1 MKRYPLND
9 GWYFTEQFTRQ
20 LTTLEKPEP
29 ELVPVRL
36 PHTVKLLPFND
47 FSEQAYQMV
56 SGYLRFLVP
65 PESWRGQRVRVVF
78 EGAAHQ
84 ARVYLNGQLLAQHAC
99 GYTAFTVD
107 LTDHLHWQGA
117 NNLTVELD
125 SRENLDVPPFG
136 NVIDYLTYGGLYR
149 EVFLEVG
156 GPALI
161 EDLCVRADMDG
172 SVQCLPDCRN
182 AEGLTLRLA
191 VCNESGEELVC
202 RETGAE
208 ESEILLQLE
217 HPELWDCEHP
227 ALYRLKAALKQ
238 GEKTV
243 DERTVRFGFRRVEF
257 RPDGFYLNEKRVQL
271 RGLDRHQSWPYMGY
285 AAPARAQRLDAD
297 ILKYELGCNAVR
309 TSHYPQSHHFINR
322 CDEIGLLVF
331 TEIPGWQHIGGE
343 SWKAQALENTREM
356 VLQWRNHPSIFLWGV
371 RINESADDDEL
382 YRKTNEIAHQLDPT
396 RPTGGVRNFPHS
408 HLLEDVY
415 TYNDFSHHG
424 PNRGCAPRKVITREG
439 GKGYL
444 ISEYNGHM
452 FPTKAYDCEEKRLEH
467 ALRHARVVSD
477 AASQPGIGGS
487 FGWCHM
493 FPTKAYDCEEKR
505 LEHALR
511 HARVVSDAASQP
523 GIGGSFGWCMFDYN
537 THRDFGSG
545 DRICYHGV
553 MDMFRNPKLAAA
565 VYASQQEMTSVLEIS
580 SSMDI
585 GEHPAGALGTVAV
598 FTNADQ
604 IRLYRNDLLVGS
616 FSPSA
621 DYAGLAHPPV
631 LIEDTVSGLL
641 ERQEG
646 MSPRTA
652 SMVREVLLATAM
664 YGSALPAGLAH
675 PPVLIED
682 TVSGLLERQEGMSP
696 RTASMV
702 REVLLATAMYG
713 SALPL
718 SVLLK
723 AAYLMGLKG
732 FTREQGVDL
741 YNRYVASWGGQVA
754 RWRFEAVKNGQVVAS
769 TVRCPGDTLALEVC
783 ADTDTLTDGPSWDM
797 ATVRIR
803 AVDEYGAVRTWCSR
817 SLSLRAE
824 GAVELIGPASVP
836 LSGGM
841 AGCYLRTRGEAGS
854 GRLTIEMEGAAP
866 VTLSFQVSKQEEERV

>member
-99 GYTAFTVD
+99 GYTAFMVD

-202 RETGAE
+202 QETGAE

-227 ALYRLKAALKQ
+227 ALYRLKAVLKQ

-271 RGLDRHQSWPYMGY
+271 RGLDRHQSWPYMGC

-424 PNRGCAPRKVITREG
+424 PNRGCAPRKIITREG

-444 ISEYNGHM
+444 ISEYNG
-452 FPTKAYDCEEKRLEH
+452 
-467 ALRHARVVSD
+467 
-477 AASQPGIGGS
+477 
-487 FGWCHM
+487 HM

-565 VYASQQEMTSVLEIS
+565 VYASQQEMTPVLEIS

-621 DYAGLAHPPV
+621 DY
-631 LIEDTVSGLL
+631 
-641 ERQEG
+641 
-646 MSPRTA
+646 
-652 SMVREVLLATAM
+652 
-664 YGSALPAGLAH
+664 AGLAH

-841 AGCYLRTRGEAGS
+841 AGCYLRTRGEAGT

>member
-161 EDLCVRADMDG
+161 EDLCVRADIDG
-172 SVQCLPDCRN
+172 SVRCLPDCRN
-182 AEGLTLRLA
+182 AEGLTLRFA

-424 PNRGCAPRKVITREG
+424 PNRGCAPRKIITREG

-444 ISEYNGHM
+444 ISEYNG
-452 FPTKAYDCEEKRLEH
+452 
-467 ALRHARVVSD
+467 
-477 AASQPGIGGS
+477 
-487 FGWCHM
+487 HM

-565 VYASQQEMTSVLEIS
+565 VYASQQEMTPVLEIS

-664 YGSALPAGLAH
+664 YGSALP
-675 PPVLIED
+675 
-682 TVSGLLERQEGMSP
+682 
-696 RTASMV
+696 
-702 REVLLATAMYG
+702 
-713 SALPL
+713 L

-723 AAYLMGLKG
+723 AAYLMGIKG

-841 AGCYLRTRGEAGS
+841 AGCYLRTRGEAGT

>member
-161 EDLCVRADMDG
+161 EDLCVRTDMDG
-172 SVQCLPDCRN
+172 SVRCLPDCRS

-424 PNRGCAPRKVITREG
+424 PNRGCAPRKIITREG

-444 ISEYNGHM
+444 ISEYNG
-452 FPTKAYDCEEKRLEH
+452 
-467 ALRHARVVSD
+467 
-477 AASQPGIGGS
+477 
-487 FGWCHM
+487 HM

-565 VYASQQEMTSVLEIS
+565 VYASQQEMTPVLEIS

-664 YGSALPAGLAH
+664 YGSALP
-675 PPVLIED
+675 
-682 TVSGLLERQEGMSP
+682 
-696 RTASMV
+696 
-702 REVLLATAMYG
+702 
-713 SALPL
+713 L

-723 AAYLMGLKG
+723 AAYLMGIKG

>member
-107 LTDHLHWQGA
+107 LTDHLHWQGT

-202 RETGAE
+202 QETGAE

-371 RINESADDDEL
+371 RINESVDDDEL

-487 FGWCHM
+487 FGWC
-493 FPTKAYDCEEKR
+493 
-505 LEHALR
+505 
-511 HARVVSDAASQP
+511 
-523 GIGGSFGWCMFDYN
+523 MFDYN

-565 VYASQQEMTSVLEIS
+565 VYASQQEMTPVLEIS

-621 DYAGLAHPPV
+621 DY
-631 LIEDTVSGLL
+631 
-641 ERQEG
+641 
-646 MSPRTA
+646 
-652 SMVREVLLATAM
+652 
-664 YGSALPAGLAH
+664 AGLAH

-841 AGCYLRTRGEAGS
+841 AGCYLRTRGEAGT

>member
-182 AEGLTLRLA
+182 AEGLTLRFA

-424 PNRGCAPRKVITREG
+424 PNRGCAPRKIITREG

-444 ISEYNGHM
+444 ISEYNG
-452 FPTKAYDCEEKRLEH
+452 
-467 ALRHARVVSD
+467 
-477 AASQPGIGGS
+477 
-487 FGWCHM
+487 HM

-565 VYASQQEMTSVLEIS
+565 VYASQREMTPVLEIS

-664 YGSALPAGLAH
+664 YGSALP
-675 PPVLIED
+675 
-682 TVSGLLERQEGMSP
+682 
-696 RTASMV
+696 
-702 REVLLATAMYG
+702 
-713 SALPL
+713 L

-723 AAYLMGLKG
+723 AAYLMGIKG

-841 AGCYLRTRGEAGS
+841 AGCYLRTRGEAGT

>member
-202 RETGAE
+202 QETGAE

-227 ALYRLKAALKQ
+227 ALYRLKAVLKQ

-487 FGWCHM
+487 FGWC
-493 FPTKAYDCEEKR
+493 
-505 LEHALR
+505 
-511 HARVVSDAASQP
+511 
-523 GIGGSFGWCMFDYN
+523 MFDYN

-565 VYASQQEMTSVLEIS
+565 VYASQQEMTPVLEIS

-621 DYAGLAHPPV
+621 DY
-631 LIEDTVSGLL
+631 
-641 ERQEG
+641 
-646 MSPRTA
+646 
-652 SMVREVLLATAM
+652 
-664 YGSALPAGLAH
+664 AGLAH

-841 AGCYLRTRGEAGS
+841 AGCYLRTRGEAGT
-854 GRLTIEMEGAAP
+854 GRLTIEMESAAP

>member
-182 AEGLTLRLA
+182 AEGLTLRFA

-424 PNRGCAPRKVITREG
+424 PNRGCAPRKIITREG

-444 ISEYNGHM
+444 ISEYNG
-452 FPTKAYDCEEKRLEH
+452 
-467 ALRHARVVSD
+467 
-477 AASQPGIGGS
+477 
-487 FGWCHM
+487 HM

-565 VYASQQEMTSVLEIS
+565 VYASQQEMTPVLEIS

-664 YGSALPAGLAH
+664 YGSALP
-675 PPVLIED
+675 
-682 TVSGLLERQEGMSP
+682 
-696 RTASMV
+696 
-702 REVLLATAMYG
+702 
-713 SALPL
+713 L

-723 AAYLMGLKG
+723 AAYLMGIKG

-841 AGCYLRTRGEAGS
+841 VGCYLRTRGEAGS

>member
-202 RETGAE
+202 QETGAE

-227 ALYRLKAALKQ
+227 ALYRLKAVLKQ

-297 ILKYELGCNAVR
+297 ILKYELGCNTVR

-487 FGWCHM
+487 FGWC
-493 FPTKAYDCEEKR
+493 
-505 LEHALR
+505 
-511 HARVVSDAASQP
+511 
-523 GIGGSFGWCMFDYN
+523 MFDYN

-565 VYASQQEMTSVLEIS
+565 VYASQQEMTPVLEIS

-664 YGSALPAGLAH
+664 YGSALP
-675 PPVLIED
+675 
-682 TVSGLLERQEGMSP
+682 
-696 RTASMV
+696 
-702 REVLLATAMYG
+702 
-713 SALPL
+713 L

-723 AAYLMGLKG
+723 AAYLMGIKG

-824 GAVELIGPASVP
+824 GAVDLIGPASVP

-841 AGCYLRTRGEAGS
+841 AGCYLRTRGEAGT

>member
-36 PHTVKLLPFND
+36 PHTVKLLPFNE

-156 GPALI
+156 GPARI

-309 TSHYPQSHHFINR
+309 TSHYPQSHHFIDR

-424 PNRGCAPRKVITREG
+424 PNRGCAPRKIITREG

-444 ISEYNGHM
+444 ISEYNG
-452 FPTKAYDCEEKRLEH
+452 
-467 ALRHARVVSD
+467 
-477 AASQPGIGGS
+477 
-487 FGWCHM
+487 HM

-565 VYASQQEMTSVLEIS
+565 VYASQQEMTPVLEIS

-664 YGSALPAGLAH
+664 YGSALP
-675 PPVLIED
+675 
-682 TVSGLLERQEGMSP
+682 
-696 RTASMV
+696 
-702 REVLLATAMYG
+702 
-713 SALPL
+713 LP
-718 SVLLK
+718 VLLK
-723 AAYLMGLKG
+723 AAYLMGIKG

-741 YNRYVASWGGQVA
+741 YNRYVASWGGQVV

-769 TVRCPGDTLALEVC
+769 TVRCPGETLALEVH

-841 AGCYLRTRGEAGS
+841 AGCYLRTRGEAGT

>member
-20 LTTLEKPEP
+20 LTTLERPEP

-125 SRENLDVPPFG
+125 SRESLDVPPFG

-227 ALYRLKAALKQ
+227 ALYQLKAALKQ

-309 TSHYPQSHHFINR
+309 TSHYPQSHHFIDR

-343 SWKAQALENTREM
+343 HWKAQALENTREM

-424 PNRGCAPRKVITREG
+424 PNRGCAPRKIITREG

-452 FPTKAYDCEEKRLEH
+452 FPTKA
-467 ALRHARVVSD
+467 
-477 AASQPGIGGS
+477 
-487 FGWCHM
+487 F
-493 FPTKAYDCEEKR
+493 DCEEKR

-565 VYASQQEMTSVLEIS
+565 VYASQQETTPVLEIS

-664 YGSALPAGLAH
+664 YGSALP
-675 PPVLIED
+675 
-682 TVSGLLERQEGMSP
+682 
-696 RTASMV
+696 
-702 REVLLATAMYG
+702 
-713 SALPL
+713 LP
-718 SVLLK
+718 VLLK
-723 AAYLMGLKG
+723 AAYLMGIKG

-741 YNRYVASWGGQVA
+741 YNRYVASWGGQVV

-769 TVRCPGDTLALEVC
+769 TVRCPGETLALEVH

-817 SLSLRAE
+817 SLSLRTE
-824 GAVELIGPASVP
+824 GTVELIGPASVP

-841 AGCYLRTRGEAGS
+841 AGCYLRTRGEAGT
-854 GRLTIEMEGAAP
+854 GQLTIEMEGAAP

>member
-20 LTTLEKPEP
+20 LTTLERPEP

-36 PHTVKLLPFND
+36 PHTVKLLPFNE

-125 SRENLDVPPFG
+125 SRESLDVPPFG

-227 ALYRLKAALKQ
+227 ALYQLKAALKQ

-309 TSHYPQSHHFINR
+309 TSHYPQSHHFIDR

-424 PNRGCAPRKVITREG
+424 PNRGCAPRKIITREG

-444 ISEYNGHM
+444 ISEYNG
-452 FPTKAYDCEEKRLEH
+452 
-467 ALRHARVVSD
+467 
-477 AASQPGIGGS
+477 
-487 FGWCHM
+487 HM

-565 VYASQQEMTSVLEIS
+565 VYASQQETTPVLEIS

-664 YGSALPAGLAH
+664 YGSALP
-675 PPVLIED
+675 
-682 TVSGLLERQEGMSP
+682 
-696 RTASMV
+696 
-702 REVLLATAMYG
+702 
-713 SALPL
+713 LP
-718 SVLLK
+718 VLLK
-723 AAYLMGLKG
+723 AAYLMGIKG

-741 YNRYVASWGGQVA
+741 YNRYVASWGGQVV

-769 TVRCPGDTLALEVC
+769 TVRCPGETLALEVH

-824 GAVELIGPASVP
+824 GAVELIGPTSVP

-841 AGCYLRTRGEAGS
+841 AGCYLRTRGEAGT
-854 GRLTIEMEGAAP
+854 GQLTIEMEGAAP

>member
-9 GWYFTEQFTRQ
+9 GWYFTEQFTWQ

-36 PHTVKLLPFND
+36 PHTVKLLPFNE

-65 PESWRGQRVRVVF
+65 PESWHGQRVRVVF

-125 SRENLDVPPFG
+125 SRESLDVPPFG

-271 RGLDRHQSWPYMGY
+271 RGLDRHQSWPYLGY

-309 TSHYPQSHHFINR
+309 TSHYPQSHHFIDR

-424 PNRGCAPRKVITREG
+424 PNRGCAPRKIITREG

-444 ISEYNGHM
+444 ISEYNG
-452 FPTKAYDCEEKRLEH
+452 
-467 ALRHARVVSD
+467 
-477 AASQPGIGGS
+477 
-487 FGWCHM
+487 HM

-565 VYASQQEMTSVLEIS
+565 VYASQQETTPVLEIS

-621 DYAGLAHPPV
+621 DYAGL
-631 LIEDTVSGLL
+631 D
-641 ERQEG
+641 
-646 MSPRTA
+646 
-652 SMVREVLLATAM
+652 
-664 YGSALPAGLAH
+664 H

-723 AAYLMGLKG
+723 AAYLMGIKG

-754 RWRFEAVKNGQVVAS
+754 RWRFDAVKNGQVVAS
-769 TVRCPGDTLALEVC
+769 TVRCPGETLALEVH

-817 SLSLRAE
+817 SLSLRTE

-841 AGCYLRTRGEAGS
+841 AGCYLRTRGEAGT
-854 GRLTIEMEGAAP
+854 GQLTIEMEGAEP

>member
-161 EDLCVRADMDG
+161 EDLCVRTDMDG
-172 SVQCLPDCRN
+172 SVRCLPDCRS

-227 ALYRLKAALKQ
+227 ALYRLKAVLKQ

-424 PNRGCAPRKVITREG
+424 PNRGCAPRKIITREG

-444 ISEYNGHM
+444 ISEYNG
-452 FPTKAYDCEEKRLEH
+452 
-467 ALRHARVVSD
+467 
-477 AASQPGIGGS
+477 
-487 FGWCHM
+487 HM

-565 VYASQQEMTSVLEIS
+565 VYASQQEMTPVLEIS

-664 YGSALPAGLAH
+664 YGSALP
-675 PPVLIED
+675 
-682 TVSGLLERQEGMSP
+682 
-696 RTASMV
+696 
-702 REVLLATAMYG
+702 
-713 SALPL
+713 L

-723 AAYLMGLKG
+723 AAYLMGIKG

>member
-9 GWYFTEQFTRQ
+9 GWYFTEQFTWQ

-36 PHTVKLLPFND
+36 PHTVKLLPFNE

-99 GYTAFTVD
+99 GYTAFTVE
-107 LTDHLHWQGA
+107 LTDHLHWQGT

-238 GEKTV
+238 EEKTV

-309 TSHYPQSHHFINR
+309 TSHYPQSHHFIDR

-408 HLLEDVY
+408 HLMEDVY

-424 PNRGCAPRKVITREG
+424 PNRGCAPRKTITKET

-452 FPTKAYDCEEKRLEH
+452 FPTKAFDCE
-467 ALRHARVVSD
+467 
-477 AASQPGIGGS
+477 G
-487 FGWCHM
+487 
-493 FPTKAYDCEEKR
+493 KR

-565 VYASQQEMTSVLEIS
+565 VYASQQETTPVLEIS

-621 DYAGLAHPPV
+621 DYAGL
-631 LIEDTVSGLL
+631 D
-641 ERQEG
+641 
-646 MSPRTA
+646 
-652 SMVREVLLATAM
+652 
-664 YGSALPAGLAH
+664 H

-723 AAYLMGLKG
+723 AAYLMGIKG
-732 FTREQGVDL
+732 FTRGQGVDL

-754 RWRFEAVKNGQVVAS
+754 RWRFDAVKNGQVVAS
-769 TVRCPGDTLALEVC
+769 TVRCPGETLALEVH

-841 AGCYLRTRGEAGS
+841 AGCYLRTRGEAGT

>member
-161 EDLCVRADMDG
+161 EDLCVRADIDG
-172 SVQCLPDCRN
+172 SVRCLPDCRN
-182 AEGLTLRLA
+182 AEGLTLRFA

-424 PNRGCAPRKVITREG
+424 PNRGCAPRKIITREG

-444 ISEYNGHM
+444 ISEYNG
-452 FPTKAYDCEEKRLEH
+452 
-467 ALRHARVVSD
+467 
-477 AASQPGIGGS
+477 
-487 FGWCHM
+487 HM

-565 VYASQQEMTSVLEIS
+565 VYASQQEMTPVLEIS

-664 YGSALPAGLAH
+664 YGSALP
-675 PPVLIED
+675 
-682 TVSGLLERQEGMSP
+682 
-696 RTASMV
+696 
-702 REVLLATAMYG
+702 
-713 SALPL
+713 L

-723 AAYLMGLKG
+723 AAYLMGIKG

-824 GAVELIGPASVP
+824 GAVDLIGPASVP

>member
-487 FGWCHM
+487 FGWC
-493 FPTKAYDCEEKR
+493 
-505 LEHALR
+505 
-511 HARVVSDAASQP
+511 
-523 GIGGSFGWCMFDYN
+523 MFDYN

-621 DYAGLAHPPV
+621 DY
-631 LIEDTVSGLL
+631 
-641 ERQEG
+641 
-646 MSPRTA
+646 
-652 SMVREVLLATAM
+652 
-664 YGSALPAGLAH
+664 AGLAH

-841 AGCYLRTRGEAGS
+841 AGCYLRTRGEAGT

>member
-47 FSEQAYQMV
+47 FSEHAYQMV

-172 SVQCLPDCRN
+172 SVRCLPDCRS

-202 RETGAE
+202 QETGAE

-424 PNRGCAPRKVITREG
+424 PNRGCAPRKIITREG

-444 ISEYNGHM
+444 ISEYNG
-452 FPTKAYDCEEKRLEH
+452 
-467 ALRHARVVSD
+467 
-477 AASQPGIGGS
+477 
-487 FGWCHM
+487 HM

-565 VYASQQEMTSVLEIS
+565 VYASQQEMTPVLEIS

-664 YGSALPAGLAH
+664 YGSALP
-675 PPVLIED
+675 
-682 TVSGLLERQEGMSP
+682 
-696 RTASMV
+696 
-702 REVLLATAMYG
+702 
-713 SALPL
+713 L

-723 AAYLMGLKG
+723 AAYLMGIKG

>member
-65 PESWRGQRVRVVF
+65 PESWRGQQIRVVF

-125 SRENLDVPPFG
+125 SRESLDVPPFG

-172 SVQCLPDCRN
+172 SVWCLPDCQN
-182 AEGLTLRLA
+182 ADGLTLRLA
-191 VCNESGEELVC
+191 ICNEAGEELVC
-202 RETGAE
+202 RETEAE
-208 ESEILLQLE
+208 EPEILLHLE

-227 ALYRLKAALKQ
+227 ALYRLKAALRQ

-257 RPDGFYLNEKRVQL
+257 RPDGFYLNGKRVQL
-271 RGLDRHQSWPYMGY
+271 RGLDRHQSWPYLGY

-309 TSHYPQSHHFINR
+309 TSHYPQSHHFIDR

-415 TYNDFSHHG
+415 TYNDFSHYG
-424 PNRGCAPRKVITREG
+424 PNRGCAPRKIITREG

-452 FPTKAYDCEEKRLEH
+452 FPTK
-467 ALRHARVVSD
+467 
-477 AASQPGIGGS
+477 S
-487 FGWCHM
+487 F
-493 FPTKAYDCEEKR
+493 DCEEKR

-565 VYASQQEMTSVLEIS
+565 VYASQQETTPVLEIS

-646 MSPRTA
+646 MSSRTA
-652 SMVREVLLATAM
+652 SMVREVLLA
-664 YGSALPAGLAH
+664 S
-675 PPVLIED
+675 
-682 TVSGLLERQEGMSP
+682 
-696 RTASMV
+696 
-702 REVLLATAMYG
+702 AMYG

-718 SVLLK
+718 PVLLK
-723 AAYLMGLKG
+723 AAYLMGIKG
-732 FTREQGVDL
+732 FTREQGVGL
-741 YNRYVASWGGQVA
+741 YNRYVASWGGQVV
-754 RWRFEAVKNGQVVAS
+754 RWRFDAVKNGQVVAS
-769 TVRCPGDTLALEVC
+769 TVRCPGETLALEVH

-841 AGCYLRTRGEAGS
+841 AGCYLRTRGEAGT
-854 GRLTIEMEGAAP
+854 GRLTIEMEGAEP

>member
-202 RETGAE
+202 QETGAE

-227 ALYRLKAALKQ
+227 ALYRLKAVLKQ

-297 ILKYELGCNAVR
+297 ILKYELGCNTVR

-487 FGWCHM
+487 FGWC
-493 FPTKAYDCEEKR
+493 
-505 LEHALR
+505 
-511 HARVVSDAASQP
+511 
-523 GIGGSFGWCMFDYN
+523 MFDYN

-565 VYASQQEMTSVLEIS
+565 VYASQQEMTPVLEIS

-664 YGSALPAGLAH
+664 YGSALP
-675 PPVLIED
+675 
-682 TVSGLLERQEGMSP
+682 
-696 RTASMV
+696 
-702 REVLLATAMYG
+702 
-713 SALPL
+713 L

-723 AAYLMGLKG
+723 AAYLMGIKG

>member
-202 RETGAE
+202 QETGAE

-238 GEKTV
+238 GEQTV

-424 PNRGCAPRKVITREG
+424 PNRGCAPRKIITREG

-444 ISEYNGHM
+444 ISEYNG
-452 FPTKAYDCEEKRLEH
+452 
-467 ALRHARVVSD
+467 
-477 AASQPGIGGS
+477 
-487 FGWCHM
+487 HM

-565 VYASQQEMTSVLEIS
+565 VYASQQEMTPVLEIS

-664 YGSALPAGLAH
+664 YGSALP
-675 PPVLIED
+675 
-682 TVSGLLERQEGMSP
+682 
-696 RTASMV
+696 
-702 REVLLATAMYG
+702 
-713 SALPL
+713 L

-723 AAYLMGLKG
+723 AAYLMGIKG

>member
-1 MKRYPLND
+1 
-9 GWYFTEQFTRQ
+9 
-20 LTTLEKPEP
+20 
-29 ELVPVRL
+29 
-36 PHTVKLLPFND
+36 
-47 FSEQAYQMV
+47 
-56 SGYLRFLVP
+56 
-65 PESWRGQRVRVVF
+65 
-78 EGAAHQ
+78 
-84 ARVYLNGQLLAQHAC
+84 
-99 GYTAFTVD
+99 
-107 LTDHLHWQGA
+107 
-117 NNLTVELD
+117 
-125 SRENLDVPPFG
+125 
-136 NVIDYLTYGGLYR
+136 
-149 EVFLEVG
+149 
-156 GPALI
+156 
-161 EDLCVRADMDG
+161 
-172 SVQCLPDCRN
+172 
-182 AEGLTLRLA
+182 
-191 VCNESGEELVC
+191 
-202 RETGAE
+202 
-208 ESEILLQLE
+208 
-217 HPELWDCEHP
+217 
-227 ALYRLKAALKQ
+227 
-238 GEKTV
+238 
-243 DERTVRFGFRRVEF
+243 
-257 RPDGFYLNEKRVQL
+257 
-271 RGLDRHQSWPYMGY
+271 
-285 AAPARAQRLDAD
+285 
-297 ILKYELGCNAVR
+297 
-309 TSHYPQSHHFINR
+309 
-322 CDEIGLLVF
+322 
-331 TEIPGWQHIGGE
+331 
-343 SWKAQALENTREM
+343 
-356 VLQWRNHPSIFLWGV
+356 
-371 RINESADDDEL
+371 
-382 YRKTNEIAHQLDPT
+382 
-396 RPTGGVRNFPHS
+396 
-408 HLLEDVY
+408 
-415 TYNDFSHHG
+415 
-424 PNRGCAPRKVITREG
+424 
-439 GKGYL
+439 
-444 ISEYNGHM
+444 
-452 FPTKAYDCEEKRLEH
+452 
-467 ALRHARVVSD
+467 
-477 AASQPGIGGS
+477 
-487 FGWCHM
+487 M

-565 VYASQQEMTSVLEIS
+565 VYASQQEMTPVLEIS

-664 YGSALPAGLAH
+664 YGSALP
-675 PPVLIED
+675 
-682 TVSGLLERQEGMSP
+682 
-696 RTASMV
+696 
-702 REVLLATAMYG
+702 
-713 SALPL
+713 L

-723 AAYLMGLKG
+723 AAYLMGIKG

>member
-20 LTTLEKPEP
+20 LTTLERPEP

-36 PHTVKLLPFND
+36 PHTVKLLPFNE

-65 PESWRGQRVRVVF
+65 PESWHGQRVRVVF

-107 LTDHLHWQGA
+107 LTDHLHWQSA

-285 AAPARAQRLDAD
+285 AAPARAQRLDVD

-309 TSHYPQSHHFINR
+309 TSHYPQSHHFIDR

-424 PNRGCAPRKVITREG
+424 PNRGCAPRKIITREG

-452 FPTKAYDCEEKRLEH
+452 FPTKA
-467 ALRHARVVSD
+467 
-477 AASQPGIGGS
+477 
-487 FGWCHM
+487 F
-493 FPTKAYDCEEKR
+493 DCEEKR

-565 VYASQQEMTSVLEIS
+565 VYASQQETTPVLEIS

-604 IRLYRNDLLVGS
+604 IRIYRNDLLVGS

-664 YGSALPAGLAH
+664 YGSALP
-675 PPVLIED
+675 
-682 TVSGLLERQEGMSP
+682 
-696 RTASMV
+696 
-702 REVLLATAMYG
+702 
-713 SALPL
+713 LP
-718 SVLLK
+718 VLLK
-723 AAYLMGLKG
+723 AAYLMGIKG
-732 FTREQGVDL
+732 FTRGQGVDL
-741 YNRYVASWGGQVA
+741 YNRYVASWGGQVV

-769 TVRCPGDTLALEVC
+769 TVRCPGETLALEVH

-841 AGCYLRTRGEAGS
+841 AGCYLRTRGEAGT
-854 GRLTIEMEGAAP
+854 GQLTIEMEGAEP

>member
-161 EDLCVRADMDG
+161 EDLCVRTDMDG
-172 SVQCLPDCRN
+172 SVRCLPDCRS

-309 TSHYPQSHHFINR
+309 TSHYPQSHHFIDR

-424 PNRGCAPRKVITREG
+424 PNRGCAPRKIITREG

-444 ISEYNGHM
+444 ISEYNG
-452 FPTKAYDCEEKRLEH
+452 
-467 ALRHARVVSD
+467 
-477 AASQPGIGGS
+477 
-487 FGWCHM
+487 HM

-565 VYASQQEMTSVLEIS
+565 VYASQQEMTPVLEIS

-664 YGSALPAGLAH
+664 YGSALP
-675 PPVLIED
+675 
-682 TVSGLLERQEGMSP
+682 
-696 RTASMV
+696 
-702 REVLLATAMYG
+702 
-713 SALPL
+713 L

-723 AAYLMGLKG
+723 AAYLMGIKG

-841 AGCYLRTRGEAGS
+841 AGCYLRTRGEAGT

>member
-47 FSEQAYQMV
+47 FSEHAYQMV

-161 EDLCVRADMDG
+161 EDLCVRTDMDG
-172 SVQCLPDCRN
+172 SVRCLPDCRS

-309 TSHYPQSHHFINR
+309 TSHYPQSHHFIDR

-424 PNRGCAPRKVITREG
+424 PNRGCAPRKIITREG

-444 ISEYNGHM
+444 ISEYNG
-452 FPTKAYDCEEKRLEH
+452 
-467 ALRHARVVSD
+467 
-477 AASQPGIGGS
+477 
-487 FGWCHM
+487 HM

-565 VYASQQEMTSVLEIS
+565 VYASQQEMTPVLEIS

-664 YGSALPAGLAH
+664 YGSALP
-675 PPVLIED
+675 
-682 TVSGLLERQEGMSP
+682 
-696 RTASMV
+696 
-702 REVLLATAMYG
+702 
-713 SALPL
+713 L

-723 AAYLMGLKG
+723 AAYLMGIKG

>member
-1 MKRYPLND
+1 M
-9 GWYFTEQFTRQ
+9 
-20 LTTLEKPEP
+20 
-29 ELVPVRL
+29 
-36 PHTVKLLPFND
+36 
-47 FSEQAYQMV
+47 
-56 SGYLRFLVP
+56 
-65 PESWRGQRVRVVF
+65 
-78 EGAAHQ
+78 
-84 ARVYLNGQLLAQHAC
+84 
-99 GYTAFTVD
+99 
-107 LTDHLHWQGA
+107 
-117 NNLTVELD
+117 
-125 SRENLDVPPFG
+125 PPFG

-161 EDLCVRADMDG
+161 EDLCVRADIDG
-172 SVQCLPDCRN
+172 SVRCLPDCRN
-182 AEGLTLRLA
+182 AEGLTLRFA

-424 PNRGCAPRKVITREG
+424 PNRGCAPRKIITREG

-444 ISEYNGHM
+444 ISEYNG
-452 FPTKAYDCEEKRLEH
+452 
-467 ALRHARVVSD
+467 
-477 AASQPGIGGS
+477 
-487 FGWCHM
+487 HM

-565 VYASQQEMTSVLEIS
+565 VYASQQEMTPVLEIS

-664 YGSALPAGLAH
+664 YGSALP
-675 PPVLIED
+675 
-682 TVSGLLERQEGMSP
+682 
-696 RTASMV
+696 
-702 REVLLATAMYG
+702 
-713 SALPL
+713 L

-723 AAYLMGLKG
+723 AAYLMGIKG

>member
-29 ELVPVRL
+29 ELMPVRL

-125 SRENLDVPPFG
+125 SWENLDVPPFG

-182 AEGLTLRLA
+182 AEGLTLRFA

-424 PNRGCAPRKVITREG
+424 PNRGCAPRKIITREG

-444 ISEYNGHM
+444 ISEYNG
-452 FPTKAYDCEEKRLEH
+452 
-467 ALRHARVVSD
+467 
-477 AASQPGIGGS
+477 
-487 FGWCHM
+487 HM

-565 VYASQQEMTSVLEIS
+565 VYASQQETTPVLEIS

-664 YGSALPAGLAH
+664 YGSALP
-675 PPVLIED
+675 
-682 TVSGLLERQEGMSP
+682 
-696 RTASMV
+696 
-702 REVLLATAMYG
+702 
-713 SALPL
+713 LP
-718 SVLLK
+718 VLLK
-723 AAYLMGLKG
+723 AAYLMGIKG

-754 RWRFEAVKNGQVVAS
+754 RWRFDAVKNGQVVAS
-769 TVRCPGDTLALEVC
+769 TVRCPGETLALEVC

-841 AGCYLRTRGEAGS
+841 AGCYLRTRGEAGT

>member
-78 EGAAHQ
+78 EGVAHQ

-202 RETGAE
+202 QETGAE

-227 ALYRLKAALKQ
+227 ALYRLKAVLKQ

-487 FGWCHM
+487 FGWC
-493 FPTKAYDCEEKR
+493 
-505 LEHALR
+505 
-511 HARVVSDAASQP
+511 
-523 GIGGSFGWCMFDYN
+523 MFDYN

-565 VYASQQEMTSVLEIS
+565 VYASQQEMTPVLEIS

-621 DYAGLAHPPV
+621 DY
-631 LIEDTVSGLL
+631 
-641 ERQEG
+641 
-646 MSPRTA
+646 
-652 SMVREVLLATAM
+652 
-664 YGSALPAGLAH
+664 AGLAH

>member
-202 RETGAE
+202 QETGAE

-227 ALYRLKAALKQ
+227 ALYRLKAVLKQ

-297 ILKYELGCNAVR
+297 ILKYELGCNTVR

-487 FGWCHM
+487 FGWC
-493 FPTKAYDCEEKR
+493 
-505 LEHALR
+505 
-511 HARVVSDAASQP
+511 
-523 GIGGSFGWCMFDYN
+523 MFDYN

-565 VYASQQEMTSVLEIS
+565 VYASQQEMTPVLEIS

-664 YGSALPAGLAH
+664 YGSALP
-675 PPVLIED
+675 
-682 TVSGLLERQEGMSP
+682 
-696 RTASMV
+696 
-702 REVLLATAMYG
+702 
-713 SALPL
+713 L

-723 AAYLMGLKG
+723 AAYLMGIKG

-754 RWRFEAVKNGQVVAS
+754 RWRFDAVKNGQVVAS
-769 TVRCPGDTLALEVC
+769 TVRCPGETLALEVC

-841 AGCYLRTRGEAGS
+841 AGCYLRTRGEAGT

>member
-202 RETGAE
+202 QETGAE

-227 ALYRLKAALKQ
+227 ALYRLKAVLKQ

-424 PNRGCAPRKVITREG
+424 PNRGCAPRKIITREG

-444 ISEYNGHM
+444 ISEYNG
-452 FPTKAYDCEEKRLEH
+452 
-467 ALRHARVVSD
+467 
-477 AASQPGIGGS
+477 
-487 FGWCHM
+487 HM

-565 VYASQQEMTSVLEIS
+565 VYASQQEMTPVLEIS

-664 YGSALPAGLAH
+664 YGSALP
-675 PPVLIED
+675 
-682 TVSGLLERQEGMSP
+682 
-696 RTASMV
+696 
-702 REVLLATAMYG
+702 
-713 SALPL
+713 L

-723 AAYLMGLKG
+723 AAYLMGIKG